1 MRRAA
6 CALLLVVAA
15 LAASRAGAQGQAW
28 APDTQRVEAVRIVE
42 VEPVA
47 DALAA
52 DALREK
58 VSRAFRIFPAS
69 RFDTFAL
76 EVALDRVRRLPGIA
90 AAQIEVTPGI
100 AGGVE
105 IEVQIVPGT
114 TPGAAGPR
122 GLFAGEGRSAL
133 PVLFHDS
140 DTYLTLALR
149 GAANLNANYQA
160 WYRRG
165 DVLLDGNPLVNGAP
179 GDGWFNER
187 SAYLEP
193 GIYGIVPLSRPLYVY
208 AGLSYLWSGSNGQ
221 DLFANNTRSYAATED
236 AYLGLVAGDTSEQ
249 GDRWVFNLSAGRKK
263 FSVADG
269 FIVGATSGSGGER
282 GMINFSPRWAAEQL
296 VLLQAQRNQTRVEL
310 FHIDPDELVEIDTDS
325 IYEGINFEHAWS
337 QRVRLGLM
345 YLHVPR
351 SRQRYFTATEVFG
364 REGLNVYNLRLES
377 MRLAGE
383 TGAFMRGE
391 YAEQHN
397 DDFAMH
403 ATGAWLQGGWQFG
416 QSRWTPVLSYRF
428 AHLSGDDPDS
438 DTYERWDPLLM
449 AISPWDW
456 VQGMNHGKVFGNAN
470 RNSHRLQLEL
480 RPLPTV
486 QWISQAWVFRAD
498 EYNNLG
504 GLAPLSE
511 LQSKDLGHEI
521 NSMVRWFFH
530 PNAFFQAQAALTWQ
544 GDALELGVDSTD
556 GPWFF
561 ANAFVRWNF

>member
-15 LAASRAGAQGQAW
+15 LAASRVGAQGQAW
-28 APDTQRVEAVRIVE
+28 APERVEAVRIVE
-42 VEPVA
+42 VEPST
-47 DALAA
+47 DAIAA

-69 RFDTFAL
+69 RFDAFAL
-76 EVALDRVRRLPGIA
+76 EVALGRVRRLPGIA
-90 AAQIEVTPGI
+90 AAEVEVLPGI

-105 IEVQIVPGT
+105 IEVQIVPGA

-122 GLFAGEGRSAL
+122 GLLAGEGRSAF
-133 PVLFHDS
+133 PVLYQNGDRF
-140 DTYLTLALR
+140 LTLALR
-149 GAANLNANYQA
+149 GAANLNVNQQA
-160 WYRRG
+160 WYRRS
-165 DVLLDGNPLVNGAP
+165 DVLLEGNPLVDGAP

-187 SAYLEP
+187 SSYLEP

-208 AGLSYLWSGSNGQ
+208 AGLSYLWSGSDGQ

-236 AYLGLVAGDTSEQ
+236 AYLGLVAGDTGEQ

-296 VLLQAQRNQTRVEL
+296 VLLQAQRNQTRFEL
-310 FHIDPDELVEIDTDS
+310 FHIDPDELIEIDTDS

-364 REGLNVYNLRLES
+364 REGLKVYNLRLES

-383 TGAFMRGE
+383 TGAFVRGE

-397 DDFAMH
+397 EDFAMH

-416 QSRWTPVLSYRF
+416 QTRWTPVLSYRF

-438 DTYERWDPLLM
+438 DAYERWDPLLM
-449 AISPWDW
+449 GISPWDW

-470 RNSHRLQLEL
+470 RISHRLQLEV
-480 RPLPTV
+480 RPRPTV
-486 QWISQAWVFRAD
+486 QWISQAWMFRAD

-530 PNAFFQAQAALTWQ
+530 PNAFFQAQAALTWP
-544 GDALELGVDSTD
+544 GDALESGVVLTE